1 MCTLRSYMFN
11 KDCPET
17 FILIAEPIIVNSREV
32 YSAESGKPVTLKVD
46 YYAYPP
52 ITDAVIMRTDYS
64 PIYSEN
70 ITKIFQKKN
79 NLRFM
84 KKGVTYHSEGETTY
98 WKIDMFNES
107 DYGRYEM
114 ILENDEG
121 LAMIYFNISSKGNNY

>member
-1 MCTLRSYMFN
+1 MFN

-32 YSAESGKPVTLKVD
+32 YSAESGKPVTVKVD

-52 ITDAVIMRTDYS
+52 ISAAVINRTDSS

-84 KKGVTYHSEGETTY
+84 KKGLTYHSEGETIY
-98 WKIDMFNES
+98 WQIDMFNES

-114 ILENDEG
+114 ILENDVG
-121 LAMIYFNISSKGNNY
+121 PTRIYFNISLKGNNY